1 MNRIFMSLALL
12 SALALSYSFWLG
24 WSIVDARTPT
34 AAAQAE
40 VTRHLLFAV
49 GSLTFAVL
57 VHALVL
63 TYFMGT
69 GRWLEET
76 CNAYRLGSEAQQTSR
91 DMKMRLYPGLTLCL
105 VLLITTGGY
114 GAAADPASAFGFQGY
129 GPFTAAQVHL
139 GIALLT
145 IVINLVVYWFEFLAL
160 RRNGRIVDQVLQQ
173 VRQIR
178 LDRGLPVD

>member
-1 MNRIFMSLALL
+1 MNRIFSSLAVL
-12 SALALSYSFWLG
+12 SALGLSYSFWLG
-24 WSIVDARTPT
+24 WSITDAKTPT
-34 AAAQAE
+34 VAAQSE

-49 GSLTFAVL
+49 GALTFAVL

-76 CNAYRLGSEAQQTSR
+76 CNAYRLGNEPQRTSR

-105 VLLITTGGY
+105 ILLITTGGY
-114 GAAADPASAFGFQGY
+114 GAAADPASAFGFRGY

-139 GIALLT
+139 GIALGT
-145 IVINLVVYWFEFLAL
+145 ILVNLVVYWFEFLAL

-178 LDRGLPVD
+178 LERGLPID